1 MPYLNI
7 TLPRIKY
14 PDEKFGHIKCSL
26 GTNENILNLAF
37 YTNCNVQLVV
47 QTELVSYIAHWAKST
62 TL

>member
-1 MPYLNI
+1 MAYLNI
-7 TLPRIKY
+7 TLPLIKC

-47 QTELVSYIAHWAKST
+47 QTE
-62 TL
+62 